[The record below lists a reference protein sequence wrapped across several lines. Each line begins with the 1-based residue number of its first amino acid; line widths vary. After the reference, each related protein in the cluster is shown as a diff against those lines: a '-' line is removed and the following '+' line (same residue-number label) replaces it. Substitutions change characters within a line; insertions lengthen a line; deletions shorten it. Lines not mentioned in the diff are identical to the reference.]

1 MSWRRRAGNAKR
13 GDLPPNAEINITSLI
28 DVAFTLLV
36 IFIITAPVLQGG
48 VEVRLPRAQV
58 QPVTAQDSPF
68 IVSVVEDGTVMV
80 GETPVSPAE
89 FNETFPQLLQV
100 ASPGAVYI
108 RGDSLAI
115 YGRMLPVIATVFQVA
130 QTEGVPVRLVG
141 EPEPRRR

>member
-48 VEVRLPRAQV
+48 VEVRLPRAQI
-58 QPVTAQDSPF
+58 QPLTTQDAPFMVTILD
-68 IVSVVEDGTVMV
+68 DGTVLV
-80 GETPVSPAE
+80 GETPVTPEE
-89 FNETFPQLLQV
+89 FNEAFPQLYR
-100 ASPGAVYI
+100 AANPTAVYI

-115 YGRMLPVIATVFQVA
+115 YGRVLPVMQTIANVTQPD
-130 QTEGVPVRLVG
+130 GIPWRLIA

>member
-1 MSWRRRAGNAKR
+1 VSWRRRAGHSKR

-80 GETPVSPAE
+80 GETPVSPGE
-89 FNETFPQLLQV
+89 FSEAFPQLFRV
-100 ASPGAVYI
+100 ASPGAVYV

-115 YGRMLPVIATVFQVA
+115 YGRMLPVIATIFQVA
-130 QTEGVPVRLVG
+130 QAEGVPVRLVG
-141 EPEPRRR
+141 EPEPRRP

>member
-1 MSWRRRAGNAKR
+1 MSRRRRPGDSKR
-13 GDLPPNAEINITSLI
+13 GDLPANAEINITSLI

-89 FNETFPQLLQV
+89 FTDAFPQLFRV
-100 ASPGAVYI
+100 ASPGAIYI

-115 YGRMLPVIATVFQVA
+115 WGRMLPVIAVVSQVA
-130 QTEGVPVRLVG
+130 QSEGIPIRLVG
-141 EPEPRRR
+141 EPEPRRP